1 MRKWLHKRL
10 PKPEDVRANRSLRW
24 LGPLLRRPWLW
35 QLTRRRVALG
45 AAIGVFFGFLIPVL
59 QIALSAV
66 FAILL
71 RANLPVAAVS
81 TLVSNPFTYAPIFVL
96 AYRTGSAILGE
107 KVDEAQLEA
116 LEQEVQAEDAQPMSW
131 AQRAAAI
138 GKPFFLGLFI
148 FAAIGAVITWFAV
161 NLLWILAVRLRRR
174 RRRLANGGG
183 NAAPP
188 P

>member
-1 MRKWLHKRL
+1 MQAK
-10 PKPEDVRANRSLRW
+10 RSLRW

-59 QIALSAV
+59 QIAMSAI
-66 FAILL
+66 FAVLL

-107 KVDEAQLEA
+107 KVDEAQLAA
-116 LEQEVQAEDAQPMSW
+116 LEQDEADETAKPASW
-131 AQRAAAI
+131 AERAAAI

-148 FAAIGAVITWFAV
+148 FATIGGVVTWLLV
-161 NLLWILAVRLRRR
+161 NLFWGLAVRLRRR
-174 RRRLANGGG
+174 RRSDARRAR
-183 NAAPP
+183 APP
-188 P
+188 A

>member
-1 MRKWLHKRL
+1 VRKWLRDRL
-10 PKPEDVRANRSLRW
+10 PKPEDIQAQRSLRW

-59 QIALSAV
+59 QIALSAI
-66 FAILL
+66 FAVLL

-107 KVDEAQLEA
+107 KVDEAQLAA
-116 LEQEVQAEDAQPMSW
+116 LERDEADEAAKPVSW
-131 AQRAAAI
+131 AERAAAI
-138 GKPFFLGLFI
+138 GKPFFLGLLI
-148 FAAIGAVITWFAV
+148 FATIGAAVTWLLV
-161 NLLWILAVRLRRR
+161 NLVWTLAVRLRQRRRSAARR
-174 RRRLANGGG
+174 RRRP
-183 NAAPP
+183 AP
-188 P
+188 